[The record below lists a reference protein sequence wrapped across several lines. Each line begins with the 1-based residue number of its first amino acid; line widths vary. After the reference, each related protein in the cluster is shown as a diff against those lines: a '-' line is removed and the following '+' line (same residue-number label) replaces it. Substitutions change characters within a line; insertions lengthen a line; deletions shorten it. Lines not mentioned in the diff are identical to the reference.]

1 MGPILSS
8 DSAGVYQVREVVFGV
23 RDYDVR
29 VADGVV
35 VAAPHRLSGGR
46 RPGRSLCRVDGRL
59 AAGQTDKAFVEAI
72 EPRAQ
77 DAWLVARR
85 SPTTSRETTS
95 ATQFG
100 DQGGVMLAP
109 PGLRARP
116 GRQKPH
122 VPGFGSSIL
131 AESP

>member
-1 MGPILSS
+1 MLSPSISATCLVSQSSQYFVIGSSDARVLSASRASAMKRYPNRCIVRKIVGPILSS

-46 RPGRSLCRVDGRL
+46 QPGRSLCRVDGRL

-77 DAWLVARR
+77 DAWL
-85 SPTTSRETTS
+85 
-95 ATQFG
+95 
-100 DQGGVMLAP
+100 
-109 PGLRARP
+109 
-116 GRQKPH
+116 
-122 VPGFGSSIL
+122 
-131 AESP
+131 